1 MKVVVAIL
9 IVVAMYLMVD
19 YMGTCVRARGQGLP
33 APNPSDLK
41 ARSRI
46 RTRK

>member
-1 MKVVVAIL
+1 MKVVIAIL
-9 IVVAMYLMVD
+9 VVVAMYLVVD
-19 YMGTCVRARGQGLP
+19 YMGTCVRARAQGLP
-33 APNPSDLK
+33 APNPFDLK